1 MPPWGTSRTEWN
13 VQLTPYE
20 VRSQQRAAFL
30 LGNSE
35 VFQAGR
41 LCPVTPEPKTLT
53 VPGVEQSLKTYCR
66 PGMRRGGK
74 CHPRM
79 RFEAWPGEGWLI
91 PQACMD
97 SCPCLP
103 GLPALVA
110 GSGWPCTL
118 RGQVFAG
125 VSQEV
130 WLKPKQGGQP
140 CTLLLCSD
148 LAHAMQVAH
157 LRREQTGAWLPEAGP
172 PLVT

>member
-1 MPPWGTSRTEWN
+1 MPPWGTSRTAWD
-13 VQLTPYE
+13 VQLTPCE

-30 LGNSE
+30 LGHSE

-79 RFEAWPGEGWLI
+79 LFEAWPGEGWLI

-110 GSGWPCTL
+110 GSGWPRTL

-130 WLKPKQGGQP
+130 WLKPSREGSRARFCCAVTLPKP
-140 CTLLLCSD
+140 CRWHIRGENRPEHGFQKRVLL
-148 LAHAMQVAH
+148 
-157 LRREQTGAWLPEAGP
+157 
-172 PLVT
+172 